1 MRSRV
6 GRLGVIA
13 LAIMLSAAAPLAAA
27 LQPQDGER
35 VAAVFGPSVDRDE
48 AFARI
53 WRAGGVVIAT
63 GGIGNIVVAE
73 NPDPEFVS
81 ALHRE
86 GALLVIDGRLASV
99 LCRSE
104 V

>member
-1 MRSRV
+1 MQRRA
-6 GRLGVIA
+6 GNLGVIA
-13 LAIMLSAAAPLAAA
+13 LAILLSTLAPLAAA
-27 LQPQDGER
+27 LQPQEGER

-63 GGIGNIVVAE
+63 GAMGNIVVAE
-73 NPDPEFVS
+73 NPDPAFVG
-81 ALHRE
+81 ALRSE
-86 GALLVIDGRLASV
+86 GALFVIDGRLASV
-99 LCRSE
+99 ICRSE